1 MVSVLCKFK
10 KLSTIAKKN
19 MDVKKIE
26 RIKLKCN
33 SKFAVQILRKE
44 LHDNYRTVSTGTP
57 VGRWRQNR
65 PKRTFTRTAEERKG

>member
-1 MVSVLCKFK
+1 MLCKFK
-10 KLSTIAKKN
+10 KLSTIAKEKHGC
-19 MDVKKIE
+19 KKIE

-33 SKFAVQILRKE
+33 LKFTVQILRKE
-44 LHDNYRTVSTGTP
+44 LHDNYRTVSTGPP